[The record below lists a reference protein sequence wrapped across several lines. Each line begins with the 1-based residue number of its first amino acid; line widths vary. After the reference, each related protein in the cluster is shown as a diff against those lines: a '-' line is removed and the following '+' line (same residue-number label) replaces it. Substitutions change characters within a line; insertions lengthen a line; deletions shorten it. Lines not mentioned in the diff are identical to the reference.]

1 MKKNNKSQQIKVS
14 RLWKELCKKFYQNID
29 DSFISSFRKPEKNIN
44 RFTTNRQ
51 PKEQTYRYYL
61 TILFNEARKQNK
73 KFYDNY
79 KKLGNTTLGQPLY
92 IFFNGLKIN
101 FDYLNSLYEY
111 NFISENMKLNKIESI
126 VEVGG
131 GFGRTAHTLLKLHPN
146 IKKYTI
152 IDLPTI
158 LKITNKYLQKV
169 LPDKIQKIN
178 FIPASDLNTWKK
190 LKEDL
195 AINIDSFQEMP
206 RETIYKYLQNVFAN
220 ANYVYIKN
228 PVCKYNPK
236 LLGIENPKK
245 YDVFSIGLMKQVC
258 NIYDETELNKMRKIF
273 NKKYCP
279 SKIHKIINA
288 EPCNLYSYYQ
298 NVLYKKLKIF

>member
-1 MKKNNKSQQIKVS
+1 MQIKIS
-14 RLWKELCKKFYQNID
+14 KLWSSLCKEIYQNID
-29 DSFISSFRKPEKNIN
+29 DKFIFDFRSPKKNLN

-73 KFYDNY
+73 KFYKNY
-79 KKLGNTTLGQPLY
+79 KKLGETNLGKPLY
-92 IFFNGLKIN
+92 IFINGLKIN

-111 NFISENMKLNKIESI
+111 NFISENMKLNKIENI
-126 VEVGG
+126 VEVGA

-146 IKKYTI
+146 IKRYTI
-152 IDLPTI
+152 IDLPKV
-158 LKITNKYLQKV
+158 LEVSNKYLQKV
-169 LPDKIQKIN
+169 LPDKIKKIN
-178 FIPASDLNTWKK
+178 FLSAYDLNKWKK

-206 RETIYKYLQNVFAN
+206 KQTIYKFLYNLFVN

-228 PVCKYNPK
+228 PVCKYNPE
-236 LLGIENPKK
+236 LLGIESSKK
-245 YDVFSIGLMKQVC
+245 FDVFSLGLMKQVR
-258 NIYDETELNKMRKIF
+258 NIYDETELIKMRKIF

-279 SKIHKIINA
+279 SKMHKIIEA
-288 EPCNLYSYYQ
+288 TPCNLYSYYQ
-298 NVLYKKLKIF
+298 NVLYKKS

>member
-1 MKKNNKSQQIKVS
+1 MQIKIS
-14 RLWKELCKKFYQNID
+14 KLWDSLCKEIYQNID
-29 DSFISSFRKPEKNIN
+29 DKFISDFRSPKKNLN

-73 KFYDNY
+73 KFYKNY
-79 KKLGNTTLGQPLY
+79 KKLGETNLGNPLY
-92 IFFNGLKIN
+92 IYINGLKIN

-111 NFISENMKLNKIESI
+111 NFISENIKLNNIVNI

-152 IDLPTI
+152 IDLPNV
-158 LKITNKYLQKV
+158 LKVSNKYLQKV
-169 LPDKIQKIN
+169 LPSKIKKIN
-178 FIPASDLNTWKK
+178 FISAYDLNKWKK
-190 LKEDL
+190 LKADL

-206 RETIYKYLQNVFAN
+206 KQTIYKFLHNLFAI
-220 ANYVYIKN
+220 ANYAYIKN
-228 PVCKYNPK
+228 PVCKYNPE
-236 LLGIENPKK
+236 LLGIKTSKK
-245 YDVFSIGLMKQVC
+245 FDVFSLGLMKQVR
-258 NIYDETELNKMRKIF
+258 NIYDEKELIKMRKIF

-279 SKIHKIINA
+279 SKIHKIIKST
-288 EPCNLYSYYQ
+288 PCSLYSYYQ
-298 NVLYKKLKIF
+298 NTLYKKY

>member
-1 MKKNNKSQQIKVS
+1 
-14 RLWKELCKKFYQNID
+14 L
-29 DSFISSFRKPEKNIN
+29 
-44 RFTTNRQ
+44 
-51 PKEQTYRYYL
+51 
-61 TILFNEARKQNK
+61 
-73 KFYDNY
+73 
-79 KKLGNTTLGQPLY
+79 
-92 IFFNGLKIN
+92 
-101 FDYLNSLYEY
+101 
-111 NFISENMKLNKIESI
+111 
-126 VEVGG
+126 GG

-152 IDLPTI
+152 IDLPKI

-178 FIPASDLNTWKK
+178 FIPANDLNTWKK

-206 RETIYKYLQNVFAN
+206 KETIYKYLQNVFAN

-236 LLGIENPKK
+236 LLGIETSKK
-245 YDVFSIGLMKQVC
+245 FDVFSLGLMNQVC
-258 NIYDETELNKMRKIF
+258 NIYDENELNKMRKIF

-288 EPCNLYSYYQ
+288 KPCNLYSYYQ
-298 NVLYKKLKIF
+298 NVLYKKS

>member
-1 MKKNNKSQQIKVS
+1 MKIKIS
-14 RLWKELCKKFYQNID
+14 KLWNSLCKEIYQNID
-29 DSFISSFRKPEKNIN
+29 DRFISDFRSPKKNLN

-73 KFYDNY
+73 KFYKNY
-79 KKLGNTTLGQPLY
+79 KKLGDTNLGHPLC
-92 IFFNGLKIN
+92 IVINGLKIN

-111 NFISENMKLNKIESI
+111 NFISENMKLNKIANI

-131 GFGRTAHTLLKLHPN
+131 GFGRTAHTLLKLHPS

-152 IDLPTI
+152 IDLPKI
-158 LKITNKYLQKV
+158 LEVSNKYLQKV
-169 LPDKIQKIN
+169 LPGEIKKIN
-178 FIPASDLNTWKK
+178 FISAYDLNNLEK
-190 LKEDL
+190 LKVDL

-206 RETIYKYLQNVFAN
+206 KQTIYKFLHGLFAK
-220 ANYVYIKN
+220 ANYAYIKN

-236 LLGIENPKK
+236 LLGIESSKK
-245 YDVFSIGLMKQVC
+245 FDVFSLGLMKQVC
-258 NIYDETELNKMRKIF
+258 NIYDETGLIKMRKIF

-279 SKIHKIINA
+279 SKMHKIIDA
-288 EPCNLYSYYQ
+288 KPCNLYSYYQ
-298 NVLYKKLKIF
+298 NVLYKKS

>member
-1 MKKNNKSQQIKVS
+1 MWNS
-14 RLWKELCKKFYQNID
+14 LCKEIYQNID
-29 DSFISSFRKPEKNIN
+29 DRFVSDFRSPKKNLN

-73 KFYDNY
+73 KFYKNY
-79 KKLGNTTLGQPLY
+79 KKLGDTNLGHPLC
-92 IFFNGLKIN
+92 IFINGLKIN

-111 NFISENMKLNKIESI
+111 NFISENMKLNKIANI

-131 GFGRTAHTLLKLHPN
+131 GFGRTAHTLLKLHPS

-152 IDLPTI
+152 IDLPKI
-158 LKITNKYLQKV
+158 LEVSNKYLQKV
-169 LPDKIQKIN
+169 LPDEIKKIN
-178 FIPASDLNTWKK
+178 FISAYDLNNLEK
-190 LKEDL
+190 LKVDL

-206 RETIYKYLQNVFAN
+206 KQTIYKFLHGVFAK
-220 ANYVYIKN
+220 ANYAYIKN

-236 LLGIENPKK
+236 LLGIESSKK
-245 YDVFSIGLMKQVC
+245 FDVFSLGLMKQVR
-258 NIYDETELNKMRKIF
+258 NIYDETELIKMRKIF

-279 SKIHKIINA
+279 SKKHKIIDA
-288 EPCNLYSYYQ
+288 KPCNLYSYYQ
-298 NVLYKKLKIF
+298 NVLYKKS

>member
-1 MKKNNKSQQIKVS
+1 MKIGISK
-14 RLWKELCKKFYQNID
+14 LWNSLCKEIYQNID
-29 DSFISSFRKPEKNIN
+29 DRFISNFRSPKKNLN

-73 KFYDNY
+73 KFYKNY
-79 KKLGNTTLGQPLY
+79 KKLGDTNLGQPLY
-92 IFFNGLKIN
+92 IFINGLKIN

-111 NFISENMKLNKIESI
+111 NFISENMKLNKIVNI

-131 GFGRTAHTLLKLHPN
+131 GFGRTAHTLLKLHPS

-152 IDLPTI
+152 IDLPKI
-158 LKITNKYLQKV
+158 LEVSNKYLQKV
-169 LPDKIQKIN
+169 LPSEIKKIN
-178 FIPASDLNTWKK
+178 FISVYDLNK
-190 LKEDL
+190 LEKIKVDL

-206 RETIYKYLQNVFAN
+206 EQTIYKFLHNLFAK
-220 ANYVYIKN
+220 ANYAYIKN

-236 LLGIENPKK
+236 LLGIESPKK
-245 YDVFSIGLMKQVC
+245 FDIFSLGLMKQVR
-258 NIYDETELNKMRKIF
+258 NIYDETELIKMRKIF

-279 SKIHKIINA
+279 SKMHKILDA
-288 EPCNLYSYYQ
+288 KPCNLYSYYQ
-298 NVLYKKLKIF
+298 NVLYKKS